1 MYAHLFQNPL
11 LAIAW
16 RFKSAHWYHLLL
28 LEEDTETDLWVGFF
42 VSGRKFVPKKLLQ
55 L

>member
-1 MYAHLFQNPL
+1 AFISNPL

-28 LEEDTETDLWVGFF
+28 LEEDTETEL
-42 VSGRKFVPKKLLQ
+42 
-55 L
+55 